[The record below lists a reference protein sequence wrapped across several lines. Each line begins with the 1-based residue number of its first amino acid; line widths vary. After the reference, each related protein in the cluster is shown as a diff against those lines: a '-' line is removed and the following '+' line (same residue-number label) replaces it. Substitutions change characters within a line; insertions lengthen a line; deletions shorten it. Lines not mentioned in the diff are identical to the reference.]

1 MQQFNFFNFSAIL
14 PMLFLCG
21 ALCAENDIAA
31 QAAEFYANQNW
42 SEAINA
48 YQAIT
53 AEQSENES
61 AWYRLAQAHIQLK
74 QGELALN
81 ANAQLA
87 KAKQIPKTFVLYQKA
102 QALGLLGQTES
113 MWKNLETASSQGY
126 GNLKNFKTDAIFAKF
141 QDSEQYLAINQ
152 AIDKNARPC
161 MYDEK
166 YREFDF
172 WLGEWEVY
180 GTLDKSGAKAGHN
193 SITRAEQ
200 GCLIL
205 ESWQGAGGS
214 TGMSMN
220 YYDGIKGQWVQRWVS
235 GGGAVIDYAGGLIE
249 QDGKNV
255 MRLVGKIYYA
265 SKLQQPQVRDFRG
278 TWTPLDH
285 GVVQQFFEES
295 IDGGETWK
303 VWFNGYY
310 FPSSE
315 VLENAN

>member
-1 MQQFNFFNFSAIL
+1 MQKLNQFKLLTTVWSFMI
-14 PMLFLCG
+14 CG
-21 ALCAENDIAA
+21 FAHADVMAEAA
-31 QAAEFYANQNW
+31 NHYADKNW
-42 SEAINA
+42 PEAIKA
-48 YQAIT
+48 YQSIT

-61 AWYRLAQAHIQLK
+61 AWYRLAQAHLQLK
-74 QGELALN
+74 QGEQALN
-81 ANAQLA
+81 ANVQLVN
-87 KAKQIPKTFVLYQKA
+87 AKQIPKTFVLYQKA

-113 MWKNLETASSQGY
+113 MWSNLKAAASQGY
-126 GNLKNFKTDAIFAKF
+126 GNLNNLQTDSIFAKF
-141 QDSEQYLAINQ
+141 QESEQHQAIKQ

-180 GTLDKSGAKAGHN
+180 GTLDKSGPKAGHN

-205 ESWQGAGGS
+205 ENWQGAGGT

-235 GGGAVIDYAGGLIE
+235 GGGTVIDYAGGLIE
-249 QDGKNV
+249 QDGKNA

-265 SKLQQPQVRDFRG
+265 SDLQQPQIRDFRG
-278 TWTPLDH
+278 TWSSLDD

-295 IDGGETWK
+295 IDGGETWYP
-303 VWFNGYY
+303 WFKGFY
-310 FPSSE
+310 FPIKKVE
-315 VLENAN
+315 ENAN